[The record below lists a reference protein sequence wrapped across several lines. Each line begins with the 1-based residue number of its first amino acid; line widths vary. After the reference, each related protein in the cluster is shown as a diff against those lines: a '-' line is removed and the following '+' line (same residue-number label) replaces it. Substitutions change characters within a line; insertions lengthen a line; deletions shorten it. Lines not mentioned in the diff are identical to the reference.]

1 MAAFTLKGLFLVF
14 LTRLFTVPIFFK
26 LFKVDLFDRATC
38 FFDRV
43 ARICQKNQMIFVSV
57 RLAVFVLETKLYF
70 SIV

>member
-1 MAAFTLKGLFLVF
+1 MKGLFLVF

-26 LFKVDLFDRATC
+26 LFKDLS
-38 FFDRV
+38 
-43 ARICQKNQMIFVSV
+43 KNQMIFLSV